1 MKKSNLL
8 ILLLVLGLLFIIIA
22 TVNFSMKI
30 PNIDDSMDANQEKID
45 QFYLNYQKYEN
56 NEQTAFLAWRL
67 LTLLRKMGY
76 DETDPDYKSL
86 YEDVLT
92 LKRITII
99 ELDLLKTNQVNYPET
114 EKLSKM
120 NHMEL
125 ENEKLKYLDIDK
137 RLGELYSKRNELT
150 EKKENLLFRT
160 VLFQILGLI
169 LTQVGIVLQLKWKL

>member
-1 MKKSNLL
+1 
-8 ILLLVLGLLFIIIA
+8 
-22 TVNFSMKI
+22 
-30 PNIDDSMDANQEKID
+30 
-45 QFYLNYQKYEN
+45 
-56 NEQTAFLAWRL
+56 
-67 LTLLRKMGY
+67 
-76 DETDPDYKSL
+76 
-86 YEDVLT
+86 
-92 LKRITII
+92 
-99 ELDLLKTNQVNYPET
+99 
-114 EKLSKM
+114 M